1 MGERETTVKVGRGI
15 SDVEGNARGLFS
27 DEGVCRARRGSAK

>member
-1 MGERETTVKVGRGI
+1 MGERETTVKVGREI

-27 DEGVCRARRGSAK
+27 DEGVCRDRRGSAK